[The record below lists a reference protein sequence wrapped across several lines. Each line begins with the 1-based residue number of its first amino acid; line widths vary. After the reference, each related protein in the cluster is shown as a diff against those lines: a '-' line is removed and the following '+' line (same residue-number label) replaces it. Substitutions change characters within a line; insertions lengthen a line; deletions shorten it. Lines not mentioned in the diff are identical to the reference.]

1 MIQNAALAT
10 TKVST
15 VAQIISIEVSLL
27 ASCTIMFMLI
37 MHDTMP
43 PKKPM
48 NLQEPSAT
56 EQYPPDE
63 TGIFFSPTTKLLSMV
78 SSAVTMQT

>member
-1 MIQNAALAT
+1 
-10 TKVST
+10 
-15 VAQIISIEVSLL
+15 
-27 ASCTIMFMLI
+27 
-37 MHDTMP
+37 MP

-56 EQYPPDE
+56 EQHPADE